1 MEKTD
6 FVKNQLKDKLLE
18 MLPKQGRSDN
28 DQKHRTFLI
37 DCIEEYGYIKPRPVV
52 SEPITRFEKPV
63 FKPVSAEIEEETYD
77 PYQEYH
83 DISNQPRYQ
92 QNAQQNLQQNNLKE
106 SERLKKLQQRG
117 ITQRETD
124 LGNFSETIDT
134 ALNKIYQNYKNIDVQ
149 KIKTFALNL
158 YNKVLDYYID
168 NAFGFKSNSHTIK
181 KGYIALIVWY
191 SLLQFNIN
199 IPQDKLVTY
208 FENIQFAYL
217 HEPDKYLHRIFTN
230 LPKPV
235 NNLCGM
241 KQMLLDKFGQ
251 ELIDKIYKILGHFGD
266 GPNYVAGGIYYFK
279 DLDKKMIT
287 LDFLKSRC
295 DVSPNTISK
304 ASKEIEEFLKRRPG
318 FL

>member
-6 FVKNQLKDKLLE
+6 LVKKQLKDKLLE

-37 DCIEEYGYIKPRPVV
+37 DCIQEYGYIKPRPIV
-52 SEPITRFEKPV
+52 SEPITQLPV
-63 FKPVSAEIEEETYD
+63 FQPVSVEEESYD

-83 DISNQPRYQ
+83 NISEQPTYQ
-92 QNAQQNLQQNNLKE
+92 QNAQQNTQQTYLKE
-106 SERLKKLQQRG
+106 GERLKKLEQRG

-124 LGNFSETIDT
+124 LGNFSETVDT

-149 KIKTFALNL
+149 KVKTFALNL
-158 YNKVLDYYID
+158 YNKVLDYYIT
-168 NAFGFKSNSHTIK
+168 NPYSFKSNSHTIK
-181 KGYIALIVWY
+181 KGYIVLIVWY

-208 FENIQFAYL
+208 FQDIQFAYL

-241 KQMLLDKFGQ
+241 KQLLLDKFGQ
-251 ELIDKIYKILGHFGD
+251 ELVDKIYKILEHFGD
-266 GPNYVAGGIYYFK
+266 APNYVAGAIYYFK
-279 DLDKKMIT
+279 QLDRTMIT
-287 LDFLKSRC
+287 LEFLKGRC
-295 DVSPNTISK
+295 NVSANTISK
-304 ASKEIEEFLKRRPG
+304 ASQTIEEFLKKRPG